1 MLRWIVIILSVLFLT
16 ACSEQSVLQTLENGG
31 AEGAMNRAQADANQA
46 GQESAISMPSTSSKQ
61 PSSHSGTTTPTH
73 LKPNNPPANNHPS
86 SPTSGMKCH
95 EVAQQHC
102 EALGNDS
109 KQCTYTYKKVCH

>member
-1 MLRWIVIILSVLFLT
+1 MLRWIVMVLSVLLLT
-16 ACSEQSVLQTLENGG
+16 ACSEQSLLQSLENGG
-31 AEGAMNRAQADANQA
+31 AAGAMNRAQADANQA
-46 GQESAISMPSTSSKQ
+46 GQESAISLPSNNPQ
-61 PSSHSGTTTPTH
+61 PASNSGKATPTH
-73 LKPNNPPANNHPS
+73 LKPNNPPANHHPS

-102 EALGNDS
+102 QELGNDS

>member
-1 MLRWIVIILSVLFLT
+1 MLRWIVIVLSVLLLT
-16 ACSEQSVLQTLENGG
+16 ACSEQSVLRTLESGG
-31 AEGAMNRAQADANQA
+31 AAGAADRAQADANQA
-46 GQESAISMPSTSSKQ
+46 GQESAISL
-61 PSSHSGTTTPTH
+61 PSSNPQPASNSGKATPTH
-73 LKPNNPPANNHPS
+73 LKPINPPANNHPA

-102 EALGNDS
+102 EELGNDS